1 MVLVDEVDFLESS
14 VYLDATTL
22 PRRSSQPTLRVAPG
36 RKRRPGTMEPLHAL
50 RHSASMPEIRNPLPA
65 TPAALEPNRQ
75 SAALAPGP
83 APAQEPPLWRR
94 PLPPKQRAAPAPSRW
109 AGKYRGFARLFF
121 FFIGLLAF
129 RITAPCSP
137 MCTHTS
143 CTYVHMT

>member
-36 RKRRPGTMEPLHAL
+36 RKRRPGTMAPLHAL

-83 APAQEPPLWRR
+83 APAESNHGAKGKKKHGIKGDDASSAA
-94 PLPPKQRAAPAPSRW
+94 LPSSLLSSTAL
-109 AGKYRGFARLFF
+109 FAV
-121 FFIGLLAF
+121 I
-129 RITAPCSP
+129 
-137 MCTHTS
+137 
-143 CTYVHMT
+143 